1 MKAYKRKYY
10 CVFFALLSCA
20 LFFILQACVYN
31 LLKEK
36 EARFVSPIGEENTLI
51 RLQDAHNMNS
61 NILFMGSSITER
73 LLPQKNISSIAMS
86 HSSFTCTLKFLK
98 NRKQFAPGTV
108 YILEINNMF
117 QTDYKELLART
128 EEWDFNYFRDSAH
141 FSFAAK
147 PMNLI
152 ASSIFYFLEHKQS
165 STEDT
170 FDVPPAL
177 PIPNNDVADITD
189 KQLKEWDY
197 LIQGIKEIR
206 DKGGRICFVLHP
218 YTGDRKYFMI
228 SYEKSRILAKHL
240 NIPVLNY
247 NAPEWINRLTFT
259 DPIHLHSRKEST
271 IMYMNTVAR
280 DAALVATK

>member
-1 MKAYKRKYY
+1 MKTRNRRYY
-10 CVFFALLSCA
+10 CALFALLSCV
-20 LFFILQACVYN
+20 LFFLLQASIYHF
-31 LLKEK
+31 LKEK
-36 EARFVSPIGEENTLI
+36 DARFVSPIGEENTLI
-51 RLQDAHNMNS
+51 RLQAAHKMNS

-98 NRKQFAPGTV
+98 NRKQFPPGTV

-147 PMNLI
+147 PINLI
-152 ASSIFYFLEHKQS
+152 TSSIFYFLEHKNS
-165 STEDT
+165 DTEDT
-170 FDVPPAL
+170 FDIPPAL
-177 PIPNNDVADITD
+177 PVPSDNVAEITRE
-189 KQLKEWDY
+189 QLEEWDY
-197 LIQGIKEIR
+197 LIQGINEIR
-206 DKGGRICFVLHP
+206 AKGGRICFVLHP
-218 YTGDRKYFMI
+218 YTSSPKNFLH

-247 NAPEWINRLTFT
+247 NVPEWTNRLTFT
-259 DPIHLHSRKEST
+259 DPIHLHSRKKST
-271 IMYMNTVAR
+271 VMYMNTVAR